1 MKKYLHAFVM
11 CQSMFCAIPCP
22 WKIWDEKAKGKM
34 LLFLPIIGLEI
45 GAIWAGLAWL
55 CGFLKL
61 PALVTGLVLCAY
73 PYIITGF
80 IHLDGYMDVT
90 DAVKSWRDLER
101 RREILKDSHVGSFA
115 VIGIVLLMLAQFAL
129 FASVPA
135 EANFLIL
142 IFIPAVSRCC
152 SALAVTGLK
161 PMSTSQYADQKK
173 PKSHMVVLTV
183 MLVAFLAAG
192 FLLCSKYGF
201 ALIGGMAGYGLA
213 LRRGYKSLDGMN
225 GDISGYALT
234 IGELCAVAVYALV

>member
-11 CQSMFCAIPCP
+11 CQSMFCAIPAP
-22 WKIWDEKAKGKM
+22 QAWDEKAKDKM
-34 LLFLPIIGLEI
+34 LLFLPVVGLEI
-45 GAIWAGLAWL
+45 GLIWAAIAWACNRLNLPVMVTALILA
-55 CGFLKL
+55 
-61 PALVTGLVLCAY
+61 AY
-73 PYIITGF
+73 PYIVTGF
-80 IHLDGYMDVT
+80 LHLDGFMDVT

-115 VIGIVLLMLAQFAL
+115 VIGIVLLVLAQFAL

-173 PKSHMVVLTV
+173 PKSHIVVLSV
-183 MLVAFLAAG
+183 MLCIFLAAG
-192 FLLCSKYGF
+192 FLLCGKYGF
-201 ALIGGMAGYGLA
+201 ALAGCLVGYGLA
-213 LRRGYKSLDGMN
+213 LLRAYRSLGGMN
-225 GDISGYALT
+225 GDVSGYCLT
-234 IGELCAVAVYALV
+234 IGELCAVAVYALI